1 MEHSSKKHTKLFLG
15 VFAML
20 ALLTLVSFAVANS
33 SLMDH
38 PPTGWTIMMAI
49 SVAKALLVVLFFMHL
64 RWETNWKYIL
74 TIPAAVMSF
83 VLVFMLVPDIAMRTH
98 AYSRTRQHF
107 APEVLSQ
114 PGESVEH
121 ENRSH

>member
-1 MEHSSKKHTKLFLG
+1 
-15 VFAML
+15 
-20 ALLTLVSFAVANS
+20 
-33 SLMDH
+33 
-38 PPTGWTIMMAI
+38 
-49 SVAKALLVVLFFMHL
+49 
-64 RWETNWKYIL
+64 
-74 TIPAAVMSF
+74 
-83 VLVFMLVPDIAMRTH
+83 MLVPDIAMRTH